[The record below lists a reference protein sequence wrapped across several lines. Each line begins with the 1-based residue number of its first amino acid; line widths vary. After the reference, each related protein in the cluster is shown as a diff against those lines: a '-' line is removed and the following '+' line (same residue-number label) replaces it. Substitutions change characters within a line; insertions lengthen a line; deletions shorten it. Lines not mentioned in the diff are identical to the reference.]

1 MKKEYTKFTRQNVSA
16 TGEPV
21 GELEENTMVSLIAD
35 AGKLIKQI
43 STGIT
48 GTRVDI
54 GTGDSESNYEEVDD
68 PNWTKVTAE
77 YRKQLASEVSEA

>member
-21 GELEENTMVSLIAD
+21 GELTENTMVSLIAD

-68 PNWTKVTAE
+68 PNFQAVIDAIVE
-77 YRKQLASEVSEA
+77 EVSKP

>member
-35 AGKLIKQI
+35 TGRLIKQI

-68 PNWTKVTAE
+68 PNFQAVIDAIVE
-77 YRKQLASEVSEA
+77 EVSKP